1 MNRVRTLLAVMA
13 VAFTGAACGGSD
25 SGDGGVDGSLTA
37 TTAPSESAVAALA
50 AVAGIA
56 ESDAECLLAAD
67 GDLLDVY
74 RSIGDLV
81 ADEAAKALARIG
93 EATDACGLTVGDLGL
108 SLGTGVS
115 DDATLQAWYDAC
127 AAGDMT
133 ACDDL
138 FFQSPYDSDLEQL
151 GSTCGGTREPT
162 DGNCD

>member
-1 MNRVRTLLAVMA
+1 MARRNLIA
-13 VAFTGAACGGSD
+13 VAVAVTSLVAACGGSD
-25 SGDGGVDGSLTA
+25 ASIGDGSLTA
-37 TTAPSESAVAALA
+37 TTAPSDDAVAAL
-50 AVAGIA
+50 VAEGGIA
-56 ESDAECLLAAD
+56 TTDAECLLAAD
-67 GDLLDVY
+67 GELLSVLQGID
-74 RSIGDLV
+74 DLV
-81 ADEAAKALARIG
+81 PDDAAQALARIG

-138 FFQSPYDSDLEQL
+138 FFQSPYDSEFEQF

-162 DGNCD
+162 EGNCD

>member
-1 MNRVRTLLAVMA
+1 MVRSGVVLL
-13 VAFTGAACGGSD
+13 VALALGVSACGGS
-25 SGDGGVDGSLTA
+25 GDAGDTGLDGSLTA
-37 TTAPSESAVAALA
+37 TTAPADSAVAALA
-50 AVAGIA
+50 AETGIA

-67 GDLLDVY
+67 GELLDVY

-81 ADEAAKALARIG
+81 ADDAAQALARIG
-93 EATDACGLTVGDLGL
+93 EATDSCGLTVGELGL

-138 FFQSPYDSDLEQL
+138 FFQSPYDSDLEQF

>member
-1 MNRVRTLLAVMA
+1 MNRFRVLLAVVA

-37 TTAPSESAVAALA
+37 TTAPAESAVAALA
-50 AVAGIA
+50 AEARIA

-67 GDLLDVY
+67 GDLLHVY
-74 RSIGDLV
+74 RAIGDLV
-81 ADEAAKALARIG
+81 ADDAAQALARIA

-115 DDATLQAWYDAC
+115 DDATLQAWYDDC

-138 FFQSPYDSDLEQL
+138 FFQSPYDSEFERF
-151 GSTCGGTREPT
+151 GSTCGGRSDPT

>member
-1 MNRVRTLLAVMA
+1 VGRRNLLVVV
-13 VAFTGAACGGSD
+13 VAITSLVAACGGSD
-25 SGDGGVDGSLTA
+25 ASVGDGSLTA
-37 TTAPSESAVAALA
+37 TTAPSDDAVAALVA
-50 AVAGIA
+50 EAGIA
-56 ESDAECLLAAD
+56 TADAECLLAAD
-67 GDLLDVY
+67 GDLLSVLQGIDDLA
-74 RSIGDLV
+74 GD
-81 ADEAAKALARIG
+81 DAAQALARIG
-93 EATDACGLTVGDLGL
+93 EATDSCGLTVGDLGL

-138 FFQSPYDSDLEQL
+138 FVQSPYDSEFEQF